1 MNKKWTLLL
10 LAIVLLCS
18 NVVFATKFSDVRG
31 HWAESAITWSEEQGL
46 LNGYEDGSFHSEKTI
61 TRAEWRKENS
71 SWGNRPNS
79 SSLGQRGLFGKNLGL
94 EFSTAK
100 AHQSWKRGSSQYIGD
115 RLRALVYLGEG
126 KGRPYTSEELRLTVG
141 IYDAATNTLL
151 ETLEVTNFARL
162 DRNNAKVDW
171 SKIVESTQKV
181 KLVWTFEKRTP
192 RKRNSERIHK
202 RRVSSNKKTSLSG
215 CFF

>member
-1 MNKKWTLLL
+1 MILYPLYNIKIKNQFT
-10 LAIVLLCS
+10 C
-18 NVVFATKFSDVRG
+18 
-31 HWAESAITWSEEQGL
+31 
-46 LNGYEDGSFHSEKTI
+46 
-61 TRAEWRKENS
+61 KENS

-162 DRNNAKVDW
+162 DRDNAKVDW
-171 SKIVESTQKV
+171 SKIPKSTQKV
-181 KLVWTFEKRTP
+181 KLVWTFEKKNP
-192 RKRNSERIHK
+192 SETGQREDPQE
-202 RRVSSNKKTSLSG
+202 TSIVQ
-215 CFF
+215 